1 MKYFFNSIF
10 SKAYWRYIFSI
21 NGIKSILAIYGFIW
35 LIIESLDFFKVYTRD
50 EYANYAF
57 FIFILIATFISILLK
72 RPIKSILIPLKG
84 HDFNLEVRI
93 ADLFD
98 VSGAAVISSN
108 TVFEADVAS
117 GKISVNSLQGQFTAK
132 YFTGNQNALIKDLNE
147 EIEQQGK
154 DKTVII
160 ISTVLPGT
168 ISRLIKPILGS
179 HLKLC
184 YNPYFIAMG
193 TTIDDFLN
201 AEINLFGVDDENAA
215 KMAEE
220 FYKTVNKAPFFKT
233 TIENAELIKVAY
245 NTFISTKIS
254 MMNTIMETCHHLPN
268 TNVDD
273 ITEALSLC
281 TTRLISKK
289 YLYGGMGD
297 GGGCHPR
304 DNIALSYLACKFK
317 LSYNWYDNIM
327 KQRESQ
333 TEWLADLIIENKGD
347 RQINIL
353 GKTFKPE
360 TNIITGS
367 PSILLKNILEEK
379 GETVRMWDPWVDNS
393 DIMKMKDEYEWDKVP
408 QLFFIGC
415 KHEVWK
421 EFYFM
426 PDSVVID
433 PFRYLEV
440 HDNVKY
446 IPIGKNT

>member
-1 MKYFFNSIF
+1 MKIGFIGLGKLGLPVALAIE
-10 SKAYWRYIFSI
+10 SKGHQVIGTDI
-21 NGIKSILAIYGFIW
+21 NDITLRNIRFKTLNYMEKGAEELLAKSKIQIKSLEKIVEESD
-35 LIIESLDFFKVYTRD
+35 IIFVPIQTPHDKKYEGVTRLP
-50 EYANYAF
+50 EE
-57 FIFILIATFISILLK
+57 TS
-72 RPIKSILIPLKG
+72 
-84 HDFNLEVRI
+84 DFNYDYLVK
-93 ADLFD
+93 
-98 VSGAAVISSN
+98 G
-108 TVFEADVAS
+108 
-117 GKISVNSLQGQFTAK
+117 
-132 YFTGNQNALIKDLNE
+132 IKDLNE

-254 MMNTIMETCHHLPN
+254 MINTLMETCHYLPN

-304 DNIALSYLACKFK
+304 DNIALSHLAQKLK

-379 GETVRMWDPWVDNS
+379 GETVRMWDPYVDSS
-393 DIMKMKDEYEWDKVP
+393 DIMKVKDDYKWDKIP
-408 QLFFIGC
+408 QLFFIGTQH
-415 KHEVWK
+415 KAFT

-433 PFRYLEV
+433 PFRYLTT

-446 IPIGKNT
+446 ISIGNNIWKNKSGK

>member
-1 MKYFFNSIF
+1 MKI
-10 SKAYWRYIFSI
+10 
-21 NGIKSILAIYGFIW
+21 GFIG
-35 LIIESLDFFKVYTRD
+35 LGKLGLPVALAVES
-50 EYANYAF
+50 
-57 FIFILIATFISILLK
+57 
-72 RPIKSILIPLKG
+72 KG
-84 HDFNLEVRI
+84 HQVIGTDINDITLRNIRFKTLNYVEKGAEELLTKSKIEIKNLNKIVEESDIIFVPIQTPHDKKYEGVTRLPEETADFNYDYLVK
-93 ADLFD
+93 
-98 VSGAAVISSN
+98 G
-108 TVFEADVAS
+108 
-117 GKISVNSLQGQFTAK
+117 
-132 YFTGNQNALIKDLNE
+132 IKDLNE
-147 EIEQQGK
+147 EIEKQRK

-201 AEINLFGVDDENAA
+201 AEINLFGVDDKNAA
-215 KMAEE
+215 KMAEK
-220 FYKTVNKAPFFKT
+220 FYKTINKAPFFKT

-254 MMNTIMETCHHLPN
+254 MINTLMETCHYLPN

-289 YLYGGMGD
+289 YLNGGMGD

-304 DNIALSYLACKFK
+304 DNIALSHLARKLK

-327 KQRESQ
+327 KQRENQ

-360 TNIITGS
+360 TNIVTGS

-379 GETVRMWDPWVDNS
+379 E
-393 DIMKMKDEYEWDKVP
+393 K
-408 QLFFIGC
+408 Q
-415 KHEVWK
+415 
-421 EFYFM
+421 
-426 PDSVVID
+426 
-433 PFRYLEV
+433 
-440 HDNVKY
+440 
-446 IPIGKNT
+446 